1 MHLQCVFSVKGLVH
15 MCFPESQMATNPL
28 CPNRDQQQFSPNNIH
43 TLSRDKVVRIYK
55 FHKGTQKL
63 HPIRGNILVARIS
76 KILLSCK

>member
-1 MHLQCVFSVKGLVH
+1 

-55 FHKGTQKL
+55 MTMKEKM
-63 HPIRGNILVARIS
+63 P
-76 KILLSCK
+76 